1 MDFTFTEEQEMLR
14 KMARDF
20 LGAECP
26 RDTVRKLIKDEKGF
40 TPELW
45 AKMTELGWP
54 GLIIP
59 EQYGGVGGS
68 FMDIVA
74 LVEEMGRGALVGPF
88 FSSLVGTLAVLEMA
102 SDQQKADLLPKI
114 ASGKLILTTAF
125 SEPGVGYELDAIQC
139 QATAEGDDWVINGTK
154 LFVENAHLA
163 DLMLVATKTKH
174 ATKQEGLDL
183 FLVDPK
189 SPSVT
194 CSMIDTISGDKQS
207 KVIISGLKLTEAK
220 RLGEAHRGKDRI
232 TRLLEMATVL
242 KCAEMQGGA
251 QQVLDMTV
259 TFLKE
264 RIQFEKPVGTLGALQ
279 THAANMA
286 VDLEGMKYI
295 TYQVAWKVNEN
306 LPFAKDVAMAKSWC
320 SDAYRR
326 ICDLAHQCHGA
337 IGFCE
342 DHDLPLYSKRSKV
355 SEFAF
360 GDGLFQRRFVAK
372 EIGL

>member
-1 MDFTFTEEQEMLR
+1 MDFAFTEEQEMLR

-20 LGAECP
+20 LAAECP

-114 ASGKLILTTAF
+114 ASGKLVLTTAF

-154 LFVENAHLA
+154 LFVENAHVA
-163 DLMLVATKTKH
+163 DLILVAAKTKH

-183 FLVDPK
+183 FLVDAKGPNV
-189 SPSVT
+189 S
-194 CSMIDTISGDKQS
+194 CSTIETISGDKQS
-207 KVIISGLKLTEAK
+207 KVVIKGLKVPEAK
-220 RLGEAHRGKDRI
+220 RLGEAHRGKERI

-242 KCAEMQGGA
+242 KCAEMEGGA

-259 TFLKE
+259 TYLKE
-264 RIQFEKPVGTLGALQ
+264 RIQFDKPIGTLAPLQ
-279 THAANMA
+279 HHAANMA

-360 GDGLFQRRFVAK
+360 GDAQYQRRFVAK
-372 EIGL
+372 DIGL

>member
-1 MDFTFTEEQEMLR
+1 MDFAFTEEQEMLR

-20 LGAECP
+20 LAAECP

-114 ASGKLILTTAF
+114 ASGKLVLTTAF

-163 DLMLVATKTKH
+163 DLILVAAKTKH

-183 FLVDPK
+183 FLVDAKGPNV
-189 SPSVT
+189 S
-194 CSMIDTISGDKQS
+194 CSMIETISGDKQS
-207 KVIISGLKLTEAK
+207 KVVIKGLKLPEAK
-220 RLGEAHRGKDRI
+220 RLGEAHRGKERI

-242 KCAEMQGGA
+242 KCAEMEGGA

-259 TFLKE
+259 TYLKE
-264 RIQFEKPVGTLGALQ
+264 RIQFDKPIGTLAPLQ
-279 THAANMA
+279 HHAANMA

-360 GDGLFQRRFVAK
+360 GDAQYQRRFVAK
-372 EIGL
+372 DIGL

>member
-20 LGAECP
+20 LATECP
-26 RDTVRKLIKDEKGF
+26 RDTVRKLIKDEKGY
-40 TPELW
+40 TPEMW
-45 AKMTELGWP
+45 NKMTDLGWP

-68 FMDIVA
+68 FMDAVA
-74 LVEEMGRGALVGPF
+74 LAEEMGRGALVGPL
-88 FSSLVGTLAVLEMA
+88 FSSLVGTLAVIEMG
-102 SDQQKADLLPKI
+102 SDQQKADLLPRI
-114 ASGKLILTTAF
+114 AAGKLILTTAV
-125 SEPGVGYELDAIQC
+125 SEPGVGFELDAIQC
-139 QATAEGDDWVINGTK
+139 QATAEGNDWVINGTK
-154 LFVENAHLA
+154 LFVENAHVA
-163 DLMLVATKTKH
+163 DIVLVATKTKH
-174 ATKQEGLDL
+174 ATKQEGIDF
-183 FLVDPK
+183 FLVDARGPGVA
-189 SPSVT
+189 VT
-194 CSMIDTISGDKQS
+194 PIETLSGDKQS
-207 KVIISGLKLTEAK
+207 KVVVKGLKVTEAK

-232 TRLLEMATVL
+232 ARLLEMATVL
-242 KCAEMQGGA
+242 KCAEMEGGA

-259 TFLKE
+259 TYLKE
-264 RIQFEKPVGTLGALQ
+264 RIQFDKPIGVLGALQ

-295 TYQVAWKVNEN
+295 TYLVAWKVNEN
-306 LPFAKDVAMAKSWC
+306 QPFAKDVAMAKAWC
-320 SDAYRR
+320 SEAYRR

-360 GDGLFQRRFVAK
+360 GDAQFQRRLVAR

>member
-189 SPSVT
+189 SPSVA

-207 KVIISGLKLTEAK
+207 KVIIKGLKLTEAK

>member
-20 LGAECP
+20 LNTECP
-26 RDTVRKLIKDEKGF
+26 RDTVRQLIKDEKGH

-45 AKMTELGWP
+45 SKMTELGWP
-54 GLIIP
+54 GLVIP
-59 EQYGGVGGS
+59 EQFGGVGGS

-74 LVEEMGRGALVGPF
+74 LVEEMGRGAMVGPLF
-88 FSSLVGTLAVLEMA
+88 ASLVGTLAVMEMG

-114 ASGKLILTTAF
+114 AGGKLVLTTAV
-125 SEPGVGYELDAIQC
+125 SEPGVGFELDAIAC
-139 QATAEGDDWVINGTK
+139 QATAEGDDWVIDGTK
-154 LFVENAHLA
+154 LFVDSAHVA
-163 DLMLVATKTKH
+163 DIILVATKTRH
-174 ATKQEGLDL
+174 AAKQEGIDF
-183 FLVDPK
+183 FLVDAAAPG
-189 SPSVT
+189 VT
-194 CSMIDTISGDKQS
+194 ITPIETISGDKQS
-207 KVIISGLKLTEAK
+207 KVVIKGLKVTEAG

-232 TRLLEMATVL
+232 ARLLEMATVL
-242 KCAEMQGGA
+242 KCAEMEGGA

-259 TFLKE
+259 AFLKE
-264 RIQFEKPVGTLGALQ
+264 RVQFDKPIGVLGALQ

-295 TYQVAWKVNEN
+295 TYLVAWKVNDHQ
-306 LPFAKDVAMAKSWC
+306 PITKDVAMAKAWC
-320 SDAYRR
+320 SEAYRR

-360 GDGLFQRRFVAK
+360 GDALFQRRLVAK

>member
-20 LGAECP
+20 LAAECP

-114 ASGKLILTTAF
+114 ASGKLVLTTAF

-163 DLMLVATKTKH
+163 DLILVAAKTKH

-183 FLVDPK
+183 FLVDAK
-189 SPSVT
+189 SPNVT
-194 CSMIDTISGDKQS
+194 CSKIETISGDKQS
-207 KVIISGLKLTEAK
+207 KVIIKGLKLSEAK
-220 RLGEAHRGKDRI
+220 RLGEAHRGKERI

-242 KCAEMQGGA
+242 KCAEMEGGA

-259 TFLKE
+259 TYLKE
-264 RIQFEKPVGTLGALQ
+264 RVQFDKPIGTLAPLQ
-279 THAANMA
+279 HHAANMA

-295 TYQVAWKVNEN
+295 TYLVAWKVNEN
-306 LPFAKDVAMAKSWC
+306 LPFAKDVGMAKSWC

-360 GDGLFQRRFVAK
+360 GDGQYQRRFVAK

>member
-20 LGAECP
+20 LAAECP

-114 ASGKLILTTAF
+114 ASGKLVLTTAF
-125 SEPGVGYELDAIQC
+125 SEPGVGYELDAFQC
-139 QATAEGDDWVINGTK
+139 QAIAEGNDWIINGTK

-163 DLMLVATKTKH
+163 DLILVAAKTKH

-183 FLVDPK
+183 FLVDAK
-189 SPSVT
+189 SPNVT
-194 CSMIDTISGDKQS
+194 CSTIDTISGDKQS
-207 KVIISGLKLTEAK
+207 KVIIKGLKISEAK
-220 RLGEAHRGKDRI
+220 RLGEAHRGKERI

-242 KCAEMQGGA
+242 KCAEMEGGA

-259 TFLKE
+259 TYLKE
-264 RIQFEKPVGTLGALQ
+264 RVQFDKPIGTLAPLQ
-279 THAANMA
+279 HHAANMA

-295 TYQVAWKVNEN
+295 TYLVAWKVNEN
-306 LPFAKDVAMAKSWC
+306 LPFAKDAAMAKSWC

-360 GDGLFQRRFVAK
+360 GDAQYQRRFVAK

>member
-1 MDFTFTEEQEMLR
+1 MDFAFTEEQEMLR

-20 LGAECP
+20 LAAECP

-102 SDQQKADLLPKI
+102 DDQQKAELLPKI

-163 DLMLVATKTKH
+163 DLILVAAKTKH

-183 FLVDPK
+183 FLVDAK
-189 SPSVT
+189 SPNVT
-194 CSMIDTISGDKQS
+194 CSTIETISGDKQS
-207 KVIISGLKLTEAK
+207 KVIIKGLKLSEAK
-220 RLGEAHRGKDRI
+220 RLGEAHRGKERI

-242 KCAEMQGGA
+242 KCAEMEGGA

-259 TFLKE
+259 TYLKE
-264 RIQFEKPVGTLGALQ
+264 RIQFDKPIGTLAPLQ
-279 THAANMA
+279 HHAANMA

-295 TYQVAWKVNEN
+295 TYHVAWKVNEN

-360 GDGLFQRRFVAK
+360 GDAQYQRRFVAK
-372 EIGL
+372 DIGL